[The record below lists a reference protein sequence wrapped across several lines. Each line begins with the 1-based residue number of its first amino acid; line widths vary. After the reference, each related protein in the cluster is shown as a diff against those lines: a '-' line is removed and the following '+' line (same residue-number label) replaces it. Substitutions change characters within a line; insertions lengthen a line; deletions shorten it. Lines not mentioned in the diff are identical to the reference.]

1 MGTTELAMTEK
12 MGFCRKQRQGA
23 VEYPT
28 KYIPITDD
36 DRNRSL
42 ELKSTIALSVCSWW
56 RKSLVDTA
64 VPCGAGH

>member
-23 VEYPT
+23 IKYPT

-42 ELKSTIALSVCSWW
+42 ELKSTIAPSVCSWW
-56 RKSLVDTA
+56 RKSPVDTA
-64 VPCGAGH
+64 VPCGTGH